1 VAELVVSQVVAAP
14 AEQVWDALTDW
25 DAHDRW
31 MLLTHAEGGRAEGES
46 ISAFTGIGRI
56 GFLDTMTITV
66 WEPPRRA
73 VVRHTGKVVR
83 GSGSFEVQPLGDRRS
98 RVVWSEWVLL
108 PFGPIGRLGWPIA
121 KILVRV
127 GLQLSLRRLARYVEN
142 GAATR

>member
-121 KILVRV
+121 KILVRG